1 MLFYKFRNFEEFNEL
16 FGIQH
21 HGNGEKSRKNKI
33 LLSYIKSRKL
43 LHDATTSGDFHLLHI
58 SSMAELKQ
66 TMIAEILRS
75 GIRDGNLPYKVEIL
89 KNIYRSANYYTD
101 DYKGVCEDGD
111 YRAIRYVNAENGR
124 VFKMKIGKLYR
135 KLILETAFGRTL
147 PEQVITYLCE
157 EIAQEWQTF
166 TMGCLP
172 QNRLH
177 VDSNLQK
184 IYDSDE
190 CAGDFHS
197 CMVDKGFHTFY
208 ENAVNA
214 SAAYL
219 ENEDEKIIA
228 RCIIYN
234 EVHDQHDKV
243 WRLAERQYSTD
254 CNDILKRALVDAL
267 IRDGHIDGYKKIG
280 AGCGDS
286 QAFVDNEGNSLSHLK
301 LSISCDLDY
310 GDTLSYQDSFK
321 SYDEYERVATN
332 FGEGDI
338 GLDTTNGEIEDE
350 DDEREYDS
358 YHDRYCS
365 EVRTVYRH
373 GREYTC
379 DVEDLDDFRFVESDD
394 EYHHEDD
401 VYYCE
406 NCGEYELADNCYYSE
421 ITEEYYC
428 CEDCMSKAEQEY
440 KESNWHYSDYD
451 EEYYED
457 ADNVVKYMCWRSV
470 LNRYEQRTI
479 SSESLEELVENGEYH
494 TFEGT
499 VYDEIDENTGLPYG
513 MRLIAA
519 TMPEAA

>member
-1 MLFYKFRNFEEFNEL
+1 
-16 FGIQH
+16 
-21 HGNGEKSRKNKI
+21 
-33 LLSYIKSRKL
+33 
-43 LHDATTSGDFHLLHI
+43 
-58 SSMAELKQ
+58 
-66 TMIAEILRS
+66 
-75 GIRDGNLPYKVEIL
+75 
-89 KNIYRSANYYTD
+89 
-101 DYKGVCEDGD
+101 
-111 YRAIRYVNAENGR
+111 
-124 VFKMKIGKLYR
+124 MKIGKLYR

-177 VDSNLQK
+177 VNADFQR

-190 CAGDFHS
+190 CVGDFHS

-219 ENEDEKIIA
+219 ENEDGKIIA

-234 EVHDQHDKV
+234 EVRDQHDKV
-243 WRLAERQYSTD
+243 WRLAERQYSTE

-301 LSISCDLDY
+301 LSIACDLDY

-321 SYDEYERVATN
+321 NYDEYERIATN

-338 GLDTTNGEIEDE
+338 ELDTTNGEIEDE
-350 DDEREYDS
+350 DEREYDN
-358 YHDRYCS
+358 YHDRCCN
-365 EVRTVYRH
+365 EVRTVYWH

-379 DVEDLDDFRFVESDD
+379 DVEDLEDFRFVESDG

-401 VYYCE
+401 VYCCEYC
-406 NCGEYELADNCYYSE
+406 GDYELADNCYYSE
-421 ITEEYYC
+421 LTEESYC
-428 CEDCMSKAEQEY
+428 CEDCMSNAEQKY
-440 KESNWHYSDYD
+440 KESNWYYSDYD
-451 EEYYED
+451 GEYYED
-457 ADNVVKYMCWRSV
+457 DDDVVKYMCWQSV

-479 SSESLEELVENGEYH
+479 STESLEELVGDGDCH
-494 TFEGT
+494 VFEGT
-499 VYDEIDENTGLPYG
+499 AYDEIDENTGLPYG
-513 MRLIAA
+513 MRLVAA